1 MVSELQNTQTSLDPS
16 LFSHQPTMS
25 NLNTIVQLTA
35 TNHFPI
41 KLTAT
46 NFSVWRKQVES
57 TLIGFD
63 LLCFLDGSSQPPPK
77 EITEKETTKSNPAYS
92 LWFRQDQILI
102 SAILGSCS
110 DAIQPLVS
118 SAKTAKDAW
127 ERLNK
132 SFASASRSRIISLKS
147 RLAKNPKGT
156 RTMTEFLND
165 MRAIADDLALVQS
178 PVNEEDLL
186 VHITSQLGE
195 EYKPL
200 VAALKVRVTP
210 ISYPELFEELLD
222 FERSLQESAPIAEP
236 ILATVNATTRQGRIH
251 RQGSRFDTDSS
262 HGPRAGRFSS
272 NNQQRPNRNS
282 PNAASHQASGGY
294 RSNRGGSYCQFCNIP
309 GHTTQDCRK
318 LSRFLREN
326 NISSPVANVTTAAP
340 TASTA
345 PWLFDTGA
353 SNHVTPNTTN
363 LHNLSEYGGPDEI
376 VLGDGSSH
384 GGASHAGGE
393 H

>member
-1 MVSELQNTQTSLDPS
+1 MALLNHHPKKSLKKKPPN
-16 LFSHQPTMS
+16 QIRPT
-25 NLNTIVQLTA
+25 
-35 TNHFPI
+35 HFG
-41 KLTAT
+41 LG
-46 NFSVWRKQVES
+46 R
-57 TLIGFD
+57 
-63 LLCFLDGSSQPPPK
+63 
-77 EITEKETTKSNPAYS
+77 TKSSSVRYSEVAQMRYNHLCPLPRQQKMPGNDSTRALQVPLDLALSPSNP
-92 LWFRQDQILI
+92 
-102 SAILGSCS
+102 GS
-110 DAIQPLVS
+110 P
-118 SAKTAKDAW
+118 KTRKV
-127 ERLNK
+127 
-132 SFASASRSRIISLKS
+132 
-147 RLAKNPKGT
+147 P